1 MGYVEIIGGAV
12 SAIIVVF
19 LGVVIL
25 SAIASATGQDA
36 TLGIILLFILGIV
49 AVAGAIFA
57 IFR

>member
-1 MGYVEIIGGAV
+1 MGFVEIIGGAV
-12 SAIIVVF
+12 SAVIVVF
-19 LGVVIL
+19 LGIVIL

-36 TLGIILLFILGIV
+36 TLGIILLFVLGIA